1 MQTIDWK
8 AKKKKLM
15 FHLSPETQNL
25 LMTVILMEAKQY
37 ASTESPGLFTML
49 EGADGKPMLG
59 DGLLSAGDEREALVG
74 ISIE

>member
-1 MQTIDWK
+1 
-8 AKKKKLM
+8 M

-49 EGADGKPMLG
+49 AGAEGSPMLAE
-59 DGLLSAGDEREALVG
+59 GLLSAGEERDAFVG